1 MDSRTRGPPTR
12 LLCPW
17 GFSRQKYWTGL
28 PCPLPGNIPNPGIKP
43 RSPTLK
49 ADSLSSESL
58 GKPKNIGV
66 GNLFLLQGI
75 FQPRNQTDIC
85 MQVDSLPACI
95 STQILTSLLPV
106 HVQAL
111 SRVQLFETPWNIAGH
126 LLLVWNFP
134 GKNTGANCHFLLQ
147 RIFLIQGSNSCLC
160 VSCIRR
166 RIVYHRVTVVLWLK
180 KKKKKK
186 HNCLPMQET

>member
-1 MDSRTRGPPTR
+1 MIVFQLFFLLYYSYYVLCLVTQSYPTLCDPMDSRTRGPPTR

-111 SRVQLFETPWNIAGH
+111 SRVQLFETP
-126 LLLVWNFP
+126 
-134 GKNTGANCHFLLQ
+134 
-147 RIFLIQGSNSCLC
+147 
-160 VSCIRR
+160 
-166 RIVYHRVTVVLWLK
+166 
-180 KKKKKK
+180 
-186 HNCLPMQET
+186 